1 METAIQV
8 LQIIFYSLASIF
20 MIAFLVIGI
29 WAFILY
35 TKMYKNQRIQNYLL
49 EKIHHAI
56 SYSTYKDK
64 SSIKHHSSSFDIDKE
79 IDEEELFNESQSNN
93 DNIISL

>member
-20 MIAFLVIGI
+20 IVAFLVIGI

-35 TKMYKNQRIQNYLL
+35 TKMFKNQRIQNYLL
-49 EKIHHAI
+49 EKIYHAV
-56 SYSTYKDK
+56 SYSNYQTKN
-64 SSIKHHSSSFDIDKE
+64 SIKQQPSSFDIDKE
-79 IDEEELFNESQSNN
+79 IDEEELFNDSSSNN

>member
-20 MIAFLVIGI
+20 MVAFLVVGI

-35 TKMYKNQRIQNYLL
+35 TKVFKNQRIQNYLL
-49 EKIHHAI
+49 EKIYHAVN
-56 SYSTYKDK
+56 YSNYESRNPVNEQPST
-64 SSIKHHSSSFDIDKE
+64 FDVDKE
-79 IDEEELFNESQSNN
+79 IDEEELFKDSPSDN
-93 DNIISL
+93 DKIISL